1 MELVSPAKINL
12 FLQVTGKRP
21 DGYHN
26 LITLMCAIRLFDTIS
41 LTFDTDRI
49 TINCTDPQIPTD
61 HTNLAYQAADRFLKY
76 LNIRGGVSIAI
87 DKRIPVAAGL
97 GGGSS
102 NAATVLRGLNRHFG
116 SPLSDETLRS
126 VGLSIGA
133 DVPFFI
139 SQEPS
144 IARGIG
150 EELQPYPNLVPY
162 PVVLI
167 FPRFGVSSA
176 SVYNNLNLGLTN
188 CKKTITCT
196 VLKHQ
201 EFDAKHHL
209 CNDLEPVTISKYPV
223 IQTAKEALL
232 RSGAIGALM
241 SGSGPTVFGIFPDPD
256 IAGKTSQSLSK
267 NRHWQVIA
275 TDIWINP

>member
-1 MELVSPAKINL
+1 MKLVSPAKINL

-41 LTFDTDRI
+41 LTFDASRI
-49 TINCTDPQIPTD
+49 SVTCTDPQIPTD
-61 HTNLAYQAADRFLKY
+61 QTNLAYIAADRFLKY
-76 LNIRGGVSIAI
+76 LNIREGVRIAI

-102 NAATVLRGLNRHFG
+102 NAAAVLRGLNRHFG
-116 SPLSDETLRS
+116 CPLSDEALRS
-126 VGLSIGA
+126 MGLSIGA

-139 SQEPS
+139 NQKPS
-144 IARGIG
+144 IASGIG
-150 EELQPYPNLVPY
+150 EEVEPYPNLDPY
-162 PVVLI
+162 PIVLI
-167 FPRFGVSSA
+167 FPGFGVSTA

-188 CKKTITCT
+188 CKKTISCSL
-196 VLKHQ
+196 LKYQ

-209 CNDLEPVTISKYPV
+209 CNDLEPVTISRYPV
-223 IQTAKEALL
+223 IQSAKEALL
-232 RSGAIGALM
+232 ENGAIGALM

-256 IAGKTSQSLSK
+256 MASKASHCLSR
-267 NRHWQVIA
+267 NLHWQVMA
-275 TDIWINP
+275 TDIWTDP